1 MCWVASGRQTGAWE
15 ETQPG
20 TCSYLTWVL
29 YVWAHKGE
37 PRALDTCKVLERM
50 ALGWAPRQSSD
61 EAGEP
66 SLHQC
71 LGGQA
76 QWVSLL
82 SISYLFTSKPRWNLP
97 IWGKPP
103 LDHSNQG
110 PMSSTTDQEAHVI
123 SPLTEPTNLPERY
136 YYRYYHRHELCNS
149 SEKEKDARRGESWRE
164 KKNQTQPKKLIKAFL
179 FPLLSKE
186 NA

>member
-1 MCWVASGRQTGAWE
+1 M
-15 ETQPG
+15 QPG

-82 SISYLFTSKPRWNLP
+82 SISYLFTSKLRRNLP

-103 LDHSNQG
+103 LEHSNQG
-110 PMSSTTDQEAHVI
+110 PMSSTTDQEAHMSSLHWQ
-123 SPLTEPTNLPERY
+123 SPPIFQRGIITGTTTGTNCATPLKKRKMLEGERAGGKNNKKTKPNP
-136 YYRYYHRHELCNS
+136 RTLLKLFSFLCL
-149 SEKEKDARRGESWRE
+149 ARRTL
-164 KKNQTQPKKLIKAFL
+164 N
-179 FPLLSKE
+179 
-186 NA
+186 